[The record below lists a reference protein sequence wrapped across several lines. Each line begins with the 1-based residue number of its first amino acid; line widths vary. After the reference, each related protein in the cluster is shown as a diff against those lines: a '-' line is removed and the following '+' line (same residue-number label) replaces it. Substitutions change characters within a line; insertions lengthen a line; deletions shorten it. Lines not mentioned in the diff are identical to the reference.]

1 MSIAR
6 IVDEGRVGP
15 TLGPPKLRYRRDFS
29 QEYRLTCR
37 SLPEICEKVK
47 RVVARFGLS
56 RRVQFRGRKLT
67 NEAFINAA
75 TLYVSELDRDTQE
88 MILGA
93 YVARIE
99 MMMQDDPFGVV
110 SLPD

>member
-1 MSIAR
+1 MVSTR
-6 IVDEGRVGP
+6 DKQRF
-15 TLGPPKLRYRRDFS
+15 RRDFS
-29 QEYRLTCR
+29 QEHRLTSR

-47 RVVARFGLS
+47 RVVARLGSS

-75 TLYVSELDRDTQE
+75 ALYLSELDRDSQE
-88 MILGA
+88 MILDA
-93 YVARIE
+93 YVNRIE
-99 MMMQDDPFGVV
+99 TMMQDDPFADV

>member
-6 IVDEGRVGP
+6 FAGDGQDSMATRRERP
-15 TLGPPKLRYRRDFS
+15 RFRRDFS
-29 QEYRLTCR
+29 QEHRLTSR

-47 RVVARFGLS
+47 RVVARLGSS

-75 TLYVSELDRDTQE
+75 ALYLSELDRDSQE
-88 MILGA
+88 MILDA

-99 MMMQDDPFGVV
+99 TMMQDDPFHDVT
-110 SLPD
+110 LPD